1 MLTIGR
7 SEEVGIAIVDG
18 DLIHG
23 ISGDPES
30 NHITPFGKGGFFV
43 GWTIAFFC
51 WRASNGESPKFKGFI
66 DYELKSGAKGTCRAS
81 LVGFG
86 FDAMDRCT
94 FWRPSLD
101 SECNLVKSIDEDLK
115 ENNIDKQNDLE
126 FSFVSDFSENPFVKI
141 EQVLFET
148 KNVIVFT
155 AFVGGDLREITSQ
168 KVNIVIREID
178 YKEKAKQAQLDHML
192 KTFTSGDMKNLEA
205 LVYNNSHIIK
215 RGLQSL
221 IDAGYEIHLTCDPS
235 S

>member
-1 MLTIGR
+1 MLTIGK

-23 ISGDPES
+23 FTGDHKS
-30 NHITPFGKGGFFV
+30 THITPFGKGGFFG
-43 GWTIAFFC
+43 GWTIASFC
-51 WRASNGESPKFKGFI
+51 WRASNGKAPEFKGFI

-86 FDAMDRCT
+86 FDAMDRCI

-101 SECNLVKSIDEDLK
+101 SECNLITNIDEEPS
-115 ENNIDKQNDLE
+115 ENNIYKQNDLE
-126 FSFVSDFSENPFVKI
+126 FSFISDFSENPFVKI
-141 EQVLFET
+141 ENVLFET
-148 KNVIVFT
+148 NNVIVFT
-155 AFVGGDLREITSQ
+155 AIIDGKLKELTSQ
-168 KVNIVIREID
+168 KVKIIIREID
-178 YKEKAKQAQLDHML
+178 HNEKAKQAQLDHML

-205 LVYNNSHIIK
+205 LVSSNSHIIK

-235 S
+235 